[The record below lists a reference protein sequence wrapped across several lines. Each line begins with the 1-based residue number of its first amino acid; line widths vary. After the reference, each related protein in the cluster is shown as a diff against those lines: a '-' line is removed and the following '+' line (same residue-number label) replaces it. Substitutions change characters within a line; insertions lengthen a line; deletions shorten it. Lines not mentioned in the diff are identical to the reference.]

1 MKWNFYTIGLI
12 LSFSMFL
19 FMMYSLAPFVLKMS
33 GSTMLNLSLLT
44 SDAYAIL
51 FGVFLFG
58 KKLTYLYF
66 IALIVIVAGLLFYNI
81 KNNRVT
87 DKFTSITPKDIE
99 ENGMLNVNEN
109 IEENYEESMENQT

>member
-19 FMMYSLAPFVLKMS
+19 FMMYSIAPFVLKMS

-66 IALIVIVAGLLFYNI
+66 ISLVVIIGGLLMYSI
-81 KNNRVT
+81 KNSKVV
-87 DKFTSITPKDIE
+87 DKFTPVDPKDNE
-99 ENGMLNVNEN
+99 ENGILNVNEDIDDSN
-109 IEENYEESMENQT
+109 NVEN